1 MQKKTKKGYL
11 GRESL
16 VEKLVIPVED
26 VKAQSRRGCG
36 SGEEGRHP
44 HPEHVPHP
52 CGGTLCSDSARKKA
66 ILSNLNKWASAHGER
81 EALTVGL

>member
-52 CGGTLCSDSARKKA
+52 QHLEKTHDISIKA
-66 ILSNLNKWASAHGER
+66 KSK
-81 EALTVGL
+81 